1 MPEMK
6 PLALVELL
14 NMANKGYPDEFLS
27 EYYDMNTGERRQ
39 CDGDTLAKFIVTE
52 LRDTFDA
59 HASHAEQIE
68 EAHRV
73 LNNAIRDLENV
84 ARALK

>member
-14 NMANKGYPDEFLS
+14 NMANNGYPDEFLS
-27 EYYDMNTGERRQ
+27 EYYNPNTGERRQ
-39 CDGDTLAKFIVTE
+39 GDGDTLARFIVAE

-59 HASHAEQIE
+59 HASRAGQID

-73 LNNAIRDLENV
+73 LNNAIRDLANV
-84 ARALK
+84 VRALK

>member
-1 MPEMK
+1 MPKMK
-6 PLALVELL
+6 PFALVDLL

-27 EYYDMNTGERRQ
+27 EYYDTNTGERRQ
-39 CDGDTLAKFIVTE
+39 GDGDTLARFIGTE

-59 HASHAEQIE
+59 HASRAEQIE

-84 ARALK
+84 VRALK